1 MVLSGE
7 TVIVCGCRLTKALWL
22 MDVCVPAT
30 YKLLLTTGGKRETA
44 PQALCLT
51 SAAVI

>member
-1 MVLSGE
+1 MALSGE
-7 TVIVCGCRLTKALWL
+7 TVIVCGCGLTTALWL
-22 MDVCVPAT
+22 MDVCVPAA
-30 YKLLLTTGGKRETA
+30 YKPLLTGGAA

>member
-1 MVLSGE
+1 MLLSGV
-7 TVIVCGCRLTKALWL
+7 TVIVCGCRRTKAPWL

-30 YKLLLTTGGKRETA
+30 YEPLLTAGGKRETA